1 MSVKRLTRILECIDH
16 GNSLLRELLKK
27 APTPMTYPLQ
37 ECLNHYEFVAL
48 MTKDSL
54 DVAKTHKAKALE
66 GRL

>member
-27 APTPMTYPLQ
+27 APTPMMPRLQ